1 MKTATAGDPTAR
13 SSGLFRLSRR
23 PEFLER
29 ILPSRFDRRRRLL
42 VNLRYQMKT
51 ALLVGAGMGLL
62 AGLAGLI
69 VHQANLRSAREILA
83 AAPFLG
89 ESLRAKDRA
98 QLAMLIA
105 GGLLFIAGAF
115 FIGILESRRT
125 AGAVLNVR
133 RRLEELRAGRL
144 NARVT
149 LRRRDNFPELAG
161 AFNEMAEALRAR
173 TEGDLATLGRL
184 SAQAS
189 DLLREETLG
198 NREGVRR
205 IAGTLRQSL
214 EDARRRKA
222 ELLEP

>member
-1 MKTATAGDPTAR
+1 MKTATAGDRPAR
-13 SSGLFRLSRR
+13 FSGIFRLSGH
-23 PEFLER
+23 PGFLER
-29 ILPSRFDRRRRLL
+29 LLPRRYDRRRHIL
-42 VNLRYQMKT
+42 VDLRYQVKT
-51 ALLVGAGMGLL
+51 ALIGVAGMGLL
-62 AGLAGLI
+62 VGLMGLI
-69 VHQANLRSAREILA
+69 LHQANLRSAREILA

-98 QLAMLIA
+98 QLAMLLV
-105 GGLLFIAGAF
+105 GGLLFIAGVF
-115 FIGILESRRT
+115 FFEVLESRKT
-125 AGAVLNVR
+125 AGAILNVR
-133 RRLEELRAGRL
+133 RRLEELRAGRF

-161 AFNEMAEALRAR
+161 AFNEMVEVLRAR
-173 TEGDLATLGRL
+173 TEGDLAMMGRL

-189 DLLREETLG
+189 DLLREEALG